1 MTFTL
6 VHLIP
11 GDPAAVMLGL
21 DATPLEL
28 ARLRANLGL
37 DQPLPIQFV
46 TYVAHVAQGQF
57 GDSIFQHQPVAALIL
72 ERMPA
77 TVELAAAAMLVAIT
91 LGVTT
96 GILSATRPYSWF
108 DALSSL
114 LALAGVAMP
123 VFWFAMLAILL
134 FSLRL
139 NWLPSFGR
147 GEGLAQGVV
156 VLLQRGDASTLL
168 DSVRHTILPAITLG
182 VFSTAVISRLVRSS
196 MLEVLSL
203 DYIRTAR
210 AKGLAEA
217 AVLVRHALR
226 NALIPVVTV
235 LGLQVGALLGGA
247 VIAETVFAWPGMGRL
262 LITAINQRDY
272 PLVQALVLV
281 IAATISLINFLV
293 DILYAWLNP
302 RIGAA

>member
-1 MTFTL
+1 
-6 VHLIP
+6 
-11 GDPAAVMLGL
+11 
-21 DATPLEL
+21 
-28 ARLRANLGL
+28 
-37 DQPLPIQFV
+37 
-46 TYVAHVAQGQF
+46 
-57 GDSIFQHQPVAALIL
+57 
-72 ERMPA
+72 
-77 TVELAAAAMLVAIT
+77 
-91 LGVTT
+91 
-96 GILSATRPYSWF
+96 
-108 DALSSL
+108 
-114 LALAGVAMP
+114 
-123 VFWFAMLAILL
+123 
-134 FSLRL
+134 
-139 NWLPSFGR
+139 
-147 GEGLAQGVV
+147 
-156 VLLQRGDASTLL
+156 
-168 DSVRHTILPAITLG
+168 
-182 VFSTAVISRLVRSS
+182 

>member
-1 MTFTL
+1 M
-6 VHLIP
+6 
-11 GDPAAVMLGL
+11 
-21 DATPLEL
+21 
-28 ARLRANLGL
+28 
-37 DQPLPIQFV
+37 
-46 TYVAHVAQGQF
+46 
-57 GDSIFQHQPVAALIL
+57 
-72 ERMPA
+72 
-77 TVELAAAAMLVAIT
+77 
-91 LGVTT
+91 
-96 GILSATRPYSWF
+96 
-108 DALSSL
+108 
-114 LALAGVAMP
+114 
-123 VFWFAMLAILL
+123 
-134 FSLRL
+134 
-139 NWLPSFGR
+139 
-147 GEGLAQGVV
+147 
-156 VLLQRGDASTLL
+156 
-168 DSVRHTILPAITLG
+168 TLG

>member
-1 MTFTL
+1 M
-6 VHLIP
+6 
-11 GDPAAVMLGL
+11 
-21 DATPLEL
+21 
-28 ARLRANLGL
+28 
-37 DQPLPIQFV
+37 
-46 TYVAHVAQGQF
+46 
-57 GDSIFQHQPVAALIL
+57 
-72 ERMPA
+72 
-77 TVELAAAAMLVAIT
+77 
-91 LGVTT
+91 
-96 GILSATRPYSWF
+96 
-108 DALSSL
+108 
-114 LALAGVAMP
+114 
-123 VFWFAMLAILL
+123 
-134 FSLRL
+134 
-139 NWLPSFGR
+139 
-147 GEGLAQGVV
+147 
-156 VLLQRGDASTLL
+156 
-168 DSVRHTILPAITLG
+168 RHTILPAITLG